1 MNSIFEI
8 FKIGIGPSSSH
19 TVAPMKAAKLFVDKI
34 SENDLKNIES
44 IDICLFGSLAHT
56 GKGHNIDKGLI
67 LGLFGYTPETVE
79 NNDIEEAYNSVISN
93 KSLNLSFKKKIKF
106 SVEKNII
113 YNIDEKLIENS
124 NKMQFNAYDKNSKII
139 STGKYVSIGGGF
151 IKDLDLNDDT
161 SNQLSDFLYTFRTC
175 SDLISM
181 CDKNDLLIHELTF
194 KNEQKLKSK
203 EQIKS
208 DILKIWNVMDDS
220 IKNGINSKGYLR
232 GGLKLKRRAY
242 DINKKLSTCKNKDNL
257 EFMDWVNLYAI
268 AVNEENAAGG
278 RVVTAPTN
286 GAAGIIPAVVK
297 YFIKFTDSPSQDGII
312 KFFLTSGTIGILY
325 KTNASISGA
334 EVGCQGE
341 VGVACSMAAAGLVG
355 ALGGSNKEVENA
367 AEIAMEHNLG
377 LTCDPIKGLVQ
388 IPCIERNAMGAIK
401 AINAARIAILGKG
414 KHKVS
419 LDEVMKTMMETG
431 KDMQNIYK
439 ETSKGGL
446 AVNVTEC

>member
-34 SENDLKNIES
+34 SENDLKNVES
-44 IDICLFGSLAHT
+44 INIHLFGSLAHT

-67 LGLFGYTPETVE
+67 LGLYGYLPESVE
-79 NNDIEEAYNSVISN
+79 NKDIEKAYNSVLIN
-93 KSLNLSFKKKIKF
+93 KSLKLSFKKEIEF
-106 SVEKNII
+106 NIAKNII

-124 NKMQFNAYDKNSKII
+124 NKMQFIAIDKNSNII

-151 IKDLDLNDDT
+151 VKDLDLDDDV
-161 SNQLSDFLYTFRTC
+161 SSQVSDFVFTFQTC
-175 SDLISM
+175 SDLISI
-181 CDKNDLLIHELTF
+181 CDKNNLLIHELTF

-203 EQIKS
+203 KQIKS
-208 DILKIWNVMDDS
+208 DIVKIWNVMNES

-242 DINKKLSTCKNKDNL
+242 DIHKKLSTSKNKDNL

-268 AVNEENAAGG
+268 SVNEENAAGG

-286 GAAGIIPAVVK
+286 GAAGIIPAVIK
-297 YFIKFTDSPSQDGII
+297 YYMNFTDNPSQDGVI
-312 KFFLTSGTIGILY
+312 KFLLTSGTIGILY
-325 KTNASISGA
+325 KMNASISGA

-355 ALGGSNKEVENA
+355 ALGGSNKEIENA